1 MIAHKVRLNPTDGQ
15 ARMFEEWAE
24 SARRAWNW
32 ALSEWE
38 RQYRDRVG
46 ANDSRRTAGRE
57 WCRLGNPGAPTP
69 TRRTPRPRACRGS

>member
-1 MIAHKVRLNPTDGQ
+1 
-15 ARMFEEWAE
+15 MFEEWAE

-32 ALSEWE
+32 AVSEWE

-46 ANDSRRTAGRE
+46 GQRFKAYGGAGVVPQ
-57 WCRLGNPGAPTP
+57 LGNPGAPTP